1 MDVRGHGIIKHKRGA
16 GRRRNES
23 EEQGGRNVLAKLE
36 GGKKTKLKMKGQKRN
51 APDDC
56 SHYFIELLKSQ
67 PLSAIPLWGAI
78 GEL

>member
-1 MDVRGHGIIKHKRGA
+1 
-16 GRRRNES
+16 
-23 EEQGGRNVLAKLE
+23 
-36 GGKKTKLKMKGQKRN
+36 MKGQKKN
-51 APDDC
+51 ASDDC